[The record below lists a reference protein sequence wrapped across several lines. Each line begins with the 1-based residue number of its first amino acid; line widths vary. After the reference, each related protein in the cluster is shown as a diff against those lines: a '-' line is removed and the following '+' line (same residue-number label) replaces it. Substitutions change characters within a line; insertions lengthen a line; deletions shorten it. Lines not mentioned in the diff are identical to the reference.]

1 MKYSDIVTLRQMRP
15 AYNIQEEGQD
25 EWKTFIANDQF
36 NDILNRMIKAVR
48 NNDADN
54 HKSLWI
60 AGTYGTGKS
69 HAGAVLKHLFCD
81 PIDEIQEY
89 VEEEYKKDKYAMLR
103 NAVLQVRQQKRL
115 FPVNLYGQQS
125 IAHEEDLSLQL
136 QKEISNALTKAGI
149 DIVVRTDFD
158 TLVQHID
165 EQPAI
170 WQSLIDNNTI
180 LSSVAPDLKKLKQVL
195 SAGDTEVLDR
205 VRNAQ
210 RVAGIDIRLQGNNIQ
225 QWIFEV
231 QNALKAKGTYDGLLI
246 IWDEFTEIM
255 TSSIGTRLLVQL
267 QKIAEAMMNQENDS
281 YFLFISHP
289 SALNTLK
296 EEEREKTK
304 GRYHYVSYN
313 MEPVSA
319 FKIMSK
325 KFRVVDEEAY
335 QHRKDRFFSMHSN
348 LLDLFSTS
356 SASVEET
363 KENIMNLFPLHPS
376 TANLATY
383 YAREAGSSSRSVFEF
398 LASDAV
404 RDFLDDESKYDGE
417 RTITSDY
424 LWDYVQEYF
433 ESDTTKFGAVTER
446 FNSHHLAVEAAG
458 ETYLRVFKGILLL
471 NALNNIANSDTVT
484 PSTENIENLF
494 AGTEMEPE
502 LTEILDFLNDKSIIQ
517 RQPNGNFSILFTA
530 LPGEEIQKIK
540 EELMSSNFLYTDQVI
555 KFGDSAR
562 KSFDK
567 NLSGVNRP
575 LSYQFFSKQGNE
587 YTLLSKIENTCRQAK
602 PYEIF
607 LAIMVARTQDE
618 LLTLKDIAERNSKEE
633 RFRNTTFVVIE
644 STMGEKNYER
654 FIEYQ
659 ANAQCAQRHGL
670 PNQQKTYT
678 KNASDM
684 IDEWTG
690 RMRGSNVTFYLRGDD
705 MTIVGS
711 KLASTT
717 NNCVAPVIFEAGPES
732 LEIIRARN
740 SATYWKQA
748 SVKAT
753 VDAVLSFN
761 TKQDILAAKS
771 CQGQARHV
779 EFLLQDSVDDN
790 LNWKVDIDQ
799 DHPLKKVCDYVDEML
814 SGRHTSRNQTF
825 NLGEKLKGLTEAP
838 FGLYQS
844 YAPMAMVAFAMKKY
858 VNQIYDTNGKQRSAQ
873 HLIDDVVELFKA
885 WESNKTSNKLNF
897 MFESKEAGKLC
908 KNLIAM
914 FSLRKLKGY
923 SDISSLKDAR
933 WAIQHEYSKEK
944 GFPLWSLKY
953 CGSKENTDSMRKLVD
968 CIIRVVSDPES
979 MKNPQLLNDTIS
991 GYDALKYEWGNLLQE
1006 NNGGNYKEGFHNFMK
1021 SVEIVNLKDDEID
1034 GALEYLRGHLEG
1046 EVGLW
1051 KEVEVKETLKDW
1063 RLSQKE
1069 VRPAS
1074 VPPVDMGYPGGGFVG
1089 FHPSFSTLGIVQA
1102 SLSSALAEQN
1112 VRETPVTTDYHGDI
1126 TKKRNELKDK
1136 LKFMPSTEAKDL
1148 LQEIV
1153 EKEGGFILD
1162 TLLKYVQ

>member
-15 AYNIQEEGQD
+15 AYNIQEESHD
-25 EWKTFIANDQF
+25 EWKSFIANDQF
-36 NDILNRMIKAVR
+36 NDILNRMVKAVR

-81 PIDEIQEY
+81 PVEEIREY
-89 VEEEYKKDKYAMLR
+89 VEEEYKKEKYDMLR
-103 NAVLQVRQQKRL
+103 NSILQLRQQKRL

-136 QKEISNALTKAGI
+136 QKEISNALAKANI
-149 DIVVRTDFD
+149 DVVVQTDFD
-158 TLVQHID
+158 TLVKHID

-180 LSSVAPDLKKLKQVL
+180 LSSVAPDLKKLKQLL
-195 SAGDTEVLDR
+195 SDGNSEALDR
-205 VRNAQ
+205 VRSAQ

-231 QNALKAKGTYDGLLI
+231 QNELRSKGEYDGLLI
-246 IWDEFTEIM
+246 IWDEFTEIL

-267 QKIAEAMMNQENDS
+267 QKISEAMMNPENDS

-304 GRYHYVSYN
+304 GRYHYVTYN

-325 KFRVVDEEAY
+325 KFKIVDDEAY
-335 QHRKDRFFSMHSN
+335 QNRKNRFFSMHSN

-363 KENIMNLFPLHPS
+363 KENIQNLFPLHPS

-404 RDFLDDESKYDGE
+404 RDFLEDENNYEAE

-458 ETYLRVFKGILLL
+458 DEYLKVFKGILLL

-494 AGTEMEPE
+494 TGTEIESE
-502 LTEILDFLNDKSIIQ
+502 LAEILDFLNDKSIIQ
-517 RQPNGNFSILFTA
+517 RQPNGNYSILFTA

-555 KFGDSAR
+555 KFGETA
-562 KSFDK
+562 KKVFDK
-567 NLSGVNRP
+567 NLNGVNRP
-575 LSYQFFSKQGNE
+575 ISYQFFSKQGNE
-587 YTLLSKIENTCRQAK
+587 YTLLSKIENTQRQAK
-602 PYEIF
+602 SYEIF

-618 LLTLKDIAERNSKEE
+618 LMTLKDIAERNSIED
-633 RFRNTTFVVIE
+633 RFKNTTFVVMDGV
-644 STMGEKNYER
+644 MGEKNYER

-690 RMRGSNVTFYLRGDD
+690 KMKGNNATFYLRGDYL
-705 MTIVGS
+705 TVVGS
-711 KLASTT
+711 KIASTV
-717 NNCVAPVIFEAGPES
+717 NNSIAPIIFEAGPES
-732 LEIIRARN
+732 LDIIRAKN

-761 TKQDILAAKS
+761 TKQDILASKS

-790 LNWKVDIDQ
+790 LCWKPDMDKN
-799 DHPLKKVCDYVDEML
+799 HPLKKVCDYINDML
-814 SGRHTSRNQTF
+814 SGRHTSKNQTF

-844 YAPMAMVAFAMKKY
+844 FAPMAMVAFAMRKY
-858 VNQIYDTNGKQRSAQ
+858 INQIYDTNGKQRTAQ

-885 WESNKTSNKLNF
+885 WESGKTSNKLNF

-908 KNLIAM
+908 KYLITM

-933 WAIQHEYSKEK
+933 WAIQHEYAKEK

-953 CGSKENTDSMRKLVD
+953 CSSKENTESMRKLID

-979 MKNPQLLNDTIS
+979 MKNPQLLTDTIN
-991 GYDALKYEWGNLLQE
+991 GYEEQHLEWGNLLVE
-1006 NNGGNYKEGFHNFMK
+1006 NNGGNYQEGFYNFMK
-1021 SVEIVNLKDDEID
+1021 SVDIVNIQDEEID
-1034 GALEYLRGHLEG
+1034 KALEYLHGHLEG

-1051 KEVEVKETLKDW
+1051 KEVEVKEALKDW
-1063 RLSQKE
+1063 RISQQ
-1069 VRPAS
+1069 VFS
-1074 VPPVDMGYPGGGFVG
+1074 TVNHGGGYSDDDV
-1089 FHPSFSTLGIVQA
+1089 
-1102 SLSSALAEQN
+1102 
-1112 VRETPVTTDYHGDI
+1112 HGDDGSGTI
-1126 TKKRNELKDK
+1126 NDGGQVTYSTGDTSKKRDELKGK
-1136 LKFMPSTEAKDL
+1136 LKFMPSSEAKDL
-1148 LQEIV
+1148 LHEII
-1153 EKEGGFILD
+1153 EKEGDIILNI
-1162 TLLKYVQ
+1162 LLKYV

>member
-1 MKYSDIVTLRQMRP
+1 MKYSDIVTLRHMRP

-36 NDILNRMIKAVR
+36 NDMLNRMIKAVR
-48 NNDADN
+48 NNDADS

-81 PIDEIQEY
+81 SIDEIQEY
-89 VEEEYKKDKYAMLR
+89 VEEEYKNEKYAMLR
-103 NAVLQVRQQKRL
+103 NAVLQVRQHKRL

-136 QKEISNALTKAGI
+136 QKEISKALMDADI

-165 EQPAI
+165 EQPVI
-170 WQSLIDNNTI
+170 WQSLIDNYTI
-180 LSSVAPDLKKLKQVL
+180 LSSVAPDLKKLRQLL

-210 RVAGIDIRLQGNNIQ
+210 RIAGIDIRLQGNNIQ

-289 SALNTLK
+289 SALYTLK

-325 KFRVVDEEAY
+325 KFKIVDDGTY
-335 QHRKDRFFSMHSN
+335 QRRKYRFFSMHSN
-348 LLDLFSTS
+348 LLDLFSTT
-356 SASVEET
+356 SASIEET

-417 RTITSDY
+417 LTITPDY

-433 ESDTTKFGAVTER
+433 ESDTTRFGAVTER
-446 FNSHHLAVEAAG
+446 FNSNHLAVEAAG
-458 ETYLRVFKGILLL
+458 ESYLRVFKGILLL

-494 AGTEMEPE
+494 TGTEMEEE
-502 LTEILDFLNDKSIIQ
+502 LTEILDFLNDKNIIQ
-517 RQPNGNFSILFTA
+517 RQPNGHFSILFTA

-562 KSFDK
+562 RSFDK
-567 NLSGVNRP
+567 TFGVVNRP

-587 YTLLSKIENTCRQAK
+587 YTLLSKIENTYRQAK

-607 LAIMVARTQDE
+607 LAIMVSRTQDE
-618 LLTLKDIAERNSKEE
+618 FLTLKDIAERNSKEE

-644 STMGEKNYER
+644 SAMGEKNYER
-654 FIEYQ
+654 FIDYQ

-678 KNASDM
+678 KNASEM
-684 IDEWTG
+684 IDEWTN
-690 RMRGSNVTFYLRGDD
+690 RMKVCNVTFYLRGDD

-711 KLASTT
+711 KLASTI
-717 NNCVAPVIFEAGPES
+717 NNSIAPTIFESGPES
-732 LEIIRARN
+732 LEIIRSKN
-740 SATYWKQA
+740 SVTYWKQA

-761 TKQDILAAKS
+761 TKQDILAAKP

-790 LNWKVDIDQ
+790 LEWKADIDKN
-799 DHPLKKVCDYVDEML
+799 HPLKEVCDYVNEML
-814 SGRHTSRNQTF
+814 SSRHTKKNQTF

-908 KNLIAM
+908 KNLITM
-914 FSLRKLKGY
+914 FSLKKLKGY

-933 WAIQHEYSKEK
+933 WAVQHEYAKEK

-953 CGSKENTDSMRKLVD
+953 CSSNENTENMRKLID

-979 MKNPQLLNDTIS
+979 MNNSQLLNDTIN
-991 GYDALKYEWGNLLQE
+991 GYDEQKYEWGNLLQE
-1006 NNGGNYKEGFHNFMK
+1006 NKGGNYKEGFYNFMK
-1021 SVEIVNLKDDEID
+1021 SVEIVNLTDDEID
-1034 GALEYLRGHLEG
+1034 GALNYLHGHLEG

-1051 KEVEVKETLKDW
+1051 KEDEVKETLKDW
-1063 RLSQKE
+1063 RISQNE
-1069 VRPAS
+1069 VKPT
-1074 VPPVDMGYPGGGFVG
+1074 PIHPVYNNNTDDYFATEP
-1089 FHPSFSTLGIVQA
+1089 
-1102 SLSSALAEQN
+1102 
-1112 VRETPVTTDYHGDI
+1112 PVTTHKLDDI
-1126 TKKRNELKDK
+1126 NKKRDELKDK

-1148 LQEIV
+1148 LQELI
-1153 EKEGGFILD
+1153 EKEGVYILD

>member
-15 AYNIQEEGQD
+15 AYNIQEEGHD

-81 PIDEIQEY
+81 PVDEILEY
-89 VEEEYKKDKYAMLR
+89 IEEEYKKDKYAMLR

-180 LSSVAPDLKKLKQVL
+180 LSSVAPDLRKLKQLL

-210 RVAGIDIRLQGNNIQ
+210 RIAGIDIRLQGNNIQ

-267 QKIAEAMMNQENDS
+267 QKIAEAMMNQENDT

-325 KFRVVDEEAY
+325 KFKIVDEEAY
-335 QHRKDRFFSMHSN
+335 QFRKDRFFSMHSN
-348 LLDLFSTS
+348 LLDLFSTT
-356 SASVEET
+356 SASIEET

-404 RDFLDDESKYDGE
+404 RDFLDDESNYDGE

-446 FNSHHLAVEAAG
+446 FNSHHLAVEAADDNCH
-458 ETYLRVFKGILLL
+458 YLKVFKGILLL

-494 AGTEMEPE
+494 TGTEMESE

-555 KFGDSAR
+555 KFGDAAR
-562 KSFDK
+562 KSFDL
-567 NLSGVNRP
+567 NLNGVNRP
-575 LSYQFFSKQGNE
+575 KFYQFFSKQGNE
-587 YTLLSKIENTCRQAK
+587 YTLLSKIENTQRQAK

-618 LLTLKDIAERNSKEE
+618 LMTMKDIAERNSKEE
-633 RFRNTTFVVIE
+633 RFINTTFVVIE
-644 STMGEKNYER
+644 TVMGEKNYER

-670 PNQQKTYT
+670 LNQQKTYT

-690 RMRGSNVTFYLRGDD
+690 RIKGSNVTFYLREDAF
-705 MTIVGS
+705 TVVGS
-711 KLASTT
+711 KMASTA
-717 NNCVAPVIFEAGPES
+717 NICIAPVIFDAGPES
-732 LEIIRARN
+732 LEIVRTVKSN
-740 SATYWKQA
+740 TYWKEVSA
-748 SVKAT
+748 KAVVT
-753 VDAVLSFN
+753 AVLTYN
-761 TKQDILAAKS
+761 TKSDIVSAKS
-771 CQGQARHV
+771 CQGPARHV

-790 LNWKVDIDQ
+790 LSWKTDLDKN
-799 DHPLKKVCDYVDEML
+799 HPLKKVCEYIDEML
-814 SGRHTSRNQTF
+814 SGRHTSKNQTF
-825 NLGEKLKGLTEAP
+825 NLGDKLKGLTEAP
-838 FGLYQS
+838 FGLYKS
-844 YAPMAMVAFAMKKY
+844 YGPMTMVAFALRKY
-858 VNQIYDTNGKQRSAQ
+858 INQIYDTNGKQRSAQ
-873 HLIDDVVELFKA
+873 HLIDDVVELFAA
-885 WESNKTSNKLNF
+885 WESGKTSNKLNF

-908 KNLIAM
+908 KNLITM

-933 WAIQHEYSKEK
+933 WAIQHEYAKEK

-953 CGSKENTDSMRKLVD
+953 CSSKENTDDMRKLVD
-968 CIIRVVSDPES
+968 CIIKVVSDPES
-979 MKNPQLLNDTIS
+979 MKNPQLLNDTIN
-991 GYDALKYEWGNLLQE
+991 GYDAQKYEWGNLLQE
-1006 NNGGNYKEGFHNFMK
+1006 NNGGNYKEGFYNFMK

-1034 GALEYLRGHLEG
+1034 EALEYLHGHLEG

-1051 KEVEVKETLKDW
+1051 KEVEVKEALKDW
-1063 RLSQKE
+1063 RISQQVVATVNTGDSYTGGNGCSTGGRFVSE
-1069 VRPAS
+1069 Q
-1074 VPPVDMGYPGGGFVG
+1074 PVNTY
-1089 FHPSFSTLGIVQA
+1089 
-1102 SLSSALAEQN
+1102 
-1112 VRETPVTTDYHGDI
+1112 TPGDI
-1126 TKKRNELKDK
+1126 TKKRDELKDK
-1136 LKFMPSTEAKDL
+1136 LRFMPSTEAKDL
-1148 LQEIV
+1148 LQEII

-1162 TLLKYVQ
+1162 TLLKYV